1 MKKILVII
9 FFVVLA
15 QCSIKEQKLQPIEQA
30 RILMD
35 TFVQIVVYDQNRPTD
50 ELEQIIDL
58 AFDRMREID
67 RITNIYD
74 EVSLISAINKNA
86 GNNPV
91 EIDSV
96 LQKLIIA
103 SNNVSE
109 LSAGAFDITIETIKR
124 LWNFSSE
131 SPGIPDSIEINDQLK
146 YVNFQNIILE
156 NKKISF
162 KLSGVKIDLGAIA
175 KGYAIDEAIKV
186 LLQHGIKD
194 AMVNAG
200 GDLRAICSSLTSDR
214 RRVWIKHPRIA
225 DSLYGYFKMDNGSV
239 ATSGDY
245 ERYFIKDSTRYHH
258 VLNPKTG
265 YPARDCVSVTIQTK
279 SAMMA
284 DALATAVFVLGIKK
298 GMDLINR
305 LPDVEGIILFKKEK
319 KLCWKASAG
328 LDEKFKI
335 N

>member
-35 TFVQIVVYDQNRPTD
+35 TFVQIVVYDQNRPHE
-50 ELEQIIDL
+50 ELEEIIDL
-58 AFDRMREID
+58 AFNRMREID

-131 SPGIPDSIEINDQLK
+131 SPGIPDSIEIND
-146 YVNFQNIILE
+146 
-156 NKKISF
+156 
-162 KLSGVKIDLGAIA
+162 
-175 KGYAIDEAIKV
+175 
-186 LLQHGIKD
+186 
-194 AMVNAG
+194 
-200 GDLRAICSSLTSDR
+200 
-214 RRVWIKHPRIA
+214 
-225 DSLYGYFKMDNGSV
+225 
-239 ATSGDY
+239 
-245 ERYFIKDSTRYHH
+245 
-258 VLNPKTG
+258 
-265 YPARDCVSVTIQTK
+265 
-279 SAMMA
+279 
-284 DALATAVFVLGIKK
+284 
-298 GMDLINR
+298 
-305 LPDVEGIILFKKEK
+305 
-319 KLCWKASAG
+319 
-328 LDEKFKI
+328 
-335 N
+335 